1 MTSIPLQSYMLAS
14 GIALLPRTWAVVSA
28 GTMGR
33 SLLEGEEGGLALGAG
48 LLVAAVAT
56 VYIAG
61 VAKDALAE
69 MEADMGP
76 ITSTKEPERAKEEQR
91 Q

>member
-1 MTSIPLQSYMLAS
+1 MTSIPLQPYVLAS
-14 GIALLPRTWAVVSA
+14 GLALLPKTWACVSA

-48 LLVAAVAT
+48 MLVAVAAT

-61 VAKDALAE
+61 VAKVALAE
-69 MEADMGP
+69 MEAESG
-76 ITSTKEPERAKEEQR
+76 TAKEPERAKEESSR

>member
-1 MTSIPLQSYMLAS
+1 MTSIPLKSYMLAS
-14 GIALLPRTWAVVSA
+14 GIALIPKTWAVVSA
-28 GTMGR
+28 GPMGR

-48 LLVAAVAT
+48 MLVAVAAT

-69 MEADMGP
+69 MEAEIEP
-76 ITSTKEPERAKEEQR
+76 IANEPTAERPKEEQR
-91 Q
+91 R

>member
-14 GIALLPRTWAVVSA
+14 GVAMLPRTWAVVSA

-48 LLVAAVAT
+48 MLVAAAAT

-61 VAKDALAE
+61 VAKEALAE
-69 MEADMGP
+69 MEAEVGP
-76 ITSTKEPERAKEEQR
+76 TGTEATPERAKEEQR

>member
-1 MTSIPLQSYMLAS
+1 
-14 GIALLPRTWAVVSA
+14 
-28 GTMGR
+28 MGR

-48 LLVAAVAT
+48 LLVAVVAT

-69 MEADMGP
+69 MEAEVGP
-76 ITSTKEPERAKEEQR
+76 ITDQAPPPERAKEEQR
-91 Q
+91 R